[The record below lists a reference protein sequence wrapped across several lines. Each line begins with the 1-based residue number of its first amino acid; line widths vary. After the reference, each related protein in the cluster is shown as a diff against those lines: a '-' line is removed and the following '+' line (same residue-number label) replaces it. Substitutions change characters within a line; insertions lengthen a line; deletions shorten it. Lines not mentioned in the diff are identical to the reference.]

1 MPVAAPSRFAQRRVL
16 LQEARISFPDVVASQ
31 LQKIAAQSE
40 LNAFLETFSESA
52 LSEASRI
59 SDSIQQGT
67 AGRLAGMVL
76 GIKDVFALQN
86 QAVTCGSRILAGFSS
101 QFTATCLQRLLAE
114 DALIIGRQ
122 NCDEF
127 AMGSSN
133 ENSAYGPVR
142 NATNPDRV
150 PGGSSGG
157 SAVAVQAGLC
167 DASIATDTG
176 GSIRQPA
183 AFCGVVGLKGTYSRV
198 SRSGLVAYGSSFD
211 CIGPLAETVSDAAL
225 LYEIMAGSDPMDS
238 TCSRKPVEPYSQI
251 SSPGPKKIA
260 VWKEVVQSPA
270 IQPEIRK
277 ACEEAIRLLSEAG
290 HEIVFADLPYLDY
303 LLSVYYILTT
313 SEASS
318 NLSRYDGMQFG
329 YRSPNG
335 KTLEEVV
342 KNTRTEGFGPEVT
355 RRILLGTFALSA
367 EYHDAYFT
375 KAQKV
380 RRLIYESAQQL
391 FSEVDFLLM
400 PTTPTT
406 AFRLGAKTH
415 DPMEMYLADI
425 FTVWANLAGVPAISL
440 PFGNDQS
447 GLPIGIQLHAG
458 HFQEKSL
465 LDFAAFLESVSPSTP
480 LSFHRHDSH

>member
-1 MPVAAPSRFAQRRVL
+1 MAATSRFAQRRVL
-16 LQEARISFPDVVASQ
+16 LQEARISFPELVRSQ
-31 LQKIAAQSE
+31 LEAISASSH
-40 LNAFLETFSESA
+40 LNAFLEVFSEQSVA
-52 LSEASRI
+52 EAER
-59 SDSIQQGT
+59 IQQSILEGS
-67 AGRLAGMVL
+67 AGRLAGMVI

-86 QAVTCGSRILAGFSS
+86 QSVTCGSRILSGFQS
-101 QFTATCLQRLLAE
+101 QFTATCLQRLLDE
-114 DALIIGRQ
+114 DALFIGRQ

-133 ENSAYGPVR
+133 ENSAFGPVR
-142 NATNPDRV
+142 NAANPEHV

-211 CIGPLAETVSDAAL
+211 CIGPLTTSVSDAAL
-225 LYEIMAGSDPMDS
+225 IYEIMAGADPMDS
-238 TCSRKPVEPYSQI
+238 TSSRKPVERYSQLTR
-251 SSPGPKKIA
+251 PGRKKVA
-260 VWKEVVQSPA
+260 VWKEVMQSPS
-270 IQPEIRK
+270 IQPEIRE
-277 ACEEAIRLLSEAG
+277 ACERTIRIMEEAG
-290 HEIVFADLPYLDY
+290 HEIVYADLPYLDY
-303 LLSVYYILTT
+303 LLPVYYILTT

-335 KTLEEVV
+335 QRLEEVI
-342 KNTRTEGFGPEVT
+342 KNTRTEGFGTEVT

-375 KAQKV
+375 KAQQV
-380 RRLIYESAQQL
+380 RRLIYDSAVQL
-391 FSEVDFLLM
+391 FSDVDFLLM

-406 AFRLGAKTH
+406 AFKLGAKTQ

-425 FTVWANLAGVPAISL
+425 FTVWSNLAGVPAISL
-440 PFGNDQS
+440 PVGHDS
-447 GLPIGIQLHAG
+447 AGLPIGLQFHAG

-465 LDFAAFLESVSPSTP
+465 LDFGAFLEAEIAFPSPFVS
-480 LSFHRHDSH
+480 FK